1 MTLQPADRTLM
12 ASAALVTISTVL
24 PGFLVGALSVQ
35 VQDDF
40 GLSEAVYGW
49 GTASFFLAA
58 TAGSFFLGTVAQRIG
73 PRRQVSISV
82 GVSLFAQVCLAAFA
96 ESFGVMLVCLAVCGI
111 ANAANQTGINL
122 LLTRAQ
128 LPRLGLAIA
137 LKQSGMPTASMLA
150 GLGVPLI
157 ALTVGWRWAYVASA
171 VFGTAAILWLRR
183 RVAPIGPMASS
194 STGAST
200 ETPTRTLVIAATAF
214 VFLAAGAGTLVSWL
228 VASAVDAG
236 MGEGTAGL
244 LLSASALCGVIVRL
258 SWGVRLD
265 SMRLRPFRVAAAMC
279 VGGAA
284 GIALLAFRAP
294 SVHVAAALL
303 AFGSGWI
310 WPVFTNFGIVRA
322 NQAAAATATGITQ
335 TGVYVGIVVAPLASG
350 WLIES
355 QGYPTMW
362 LATAVC
368 MLIGSALTFTV
379 ADDF

>member
-1 MTLQPADRTLM
+1 M

-40 GLSEAVYGW
+40 GITEATYGW
-49 GTASFFLAA
+49 GTASFFIAA
-58 TAGSFFLGTVAQRIG
+58 TAGSSFLGKVAQRIG
-73 PRRQVSISV
+73 PRKQVSISV
-82 GVSLFAQVCLAAFA
+82 FVSVLAQLALACFGS
-96 ESFGVMLVCLAVCGI
+96 SFGVMLACLSVCGLT
-111 ANAANQTGINL
+111 NAANQTGINL

-171 VFGTAAILWLRR
+171 VFGAASIVWLRR
-183 RVAPIGPMASS
+183 TVAPVGPMAAPSS
-194 STGAST
+194 GADT
-200 ETPTRTLVIAATAF
+200 TTPGRTLATAAVAF
-214 VFLAAGAGTLVSWL
+214 GFLAAGAGSLVSWL

-236 MGEGTAGL
+236 MGEGRAGL
-244 LLSASALCGVIVRL
+244 LLSAGALCGVIVRL

-265 SMRLRPFRVAAAMC
+265 TMALRPFRIAAVLC
-279 VGGAA
+279 LIGAI
-284 GIALLAFRAP
+284 GIALLAVRSP
-294 SVHVAAALL
+294 GLHVGATVV
-303 AFGSGWI
+303 AFGAGWI

-322 NQAAAATATGITQ
+322 NQAAAAAASGVTQ

-350 WLIES
+350 WLIEN

-362 LATAVC
+362 LVTAAC
-368 MLIGSALTFTV
+368 MLIGALITLRV